1 MKADAIIAATDGS
14 EQSLRAVE
22 WAACEAA
29 TRGAPL
35 HIVAVPVLPRRM
47 AWERGSD
54 GAPQN
59 VADAII
65 RSYDRALAQAAGR
78 AAEIE
83 PGLEIR
89 TALRSGP
96 PAQAL
101 CEAGSQA
108 SMLVVGSRGSGGLA
122 AMVLGSVSRHVA
134 THADCPVVVAR
145 EETMAVHQEIVV
157 GVRDLD
163 QPAAIGFAFEEA
175 ALRKARL
182 RVVHAWHWFLPEM
195 RLADTERPG
204 ADAGDITAESTKWL
218 AGLVSFWREKYP
230 EVDVVED
237 VLHARPARILTGCSA
252 RADLIVLGRNR
263 TGGSCH
269 PGAEAV
275 IHAVL
280 GHAHGPVAIIPE

>member
-1 MKADAIIAATDGS
+1 MKADAI
-14 EQSLRAVE
+14 V
-22 WAACEAA
+22 
-29 TRGAPL
+29 
-35 HIVAVPVLPRRM
+35 
-47 AWERGSD
+47 
-54 GAPQN
+54 
-59 VADAII
+59 
-65 RSYDRALAQAAGR
+65 RSYDRALAHAAGR

-83 PGLEIR
+83 PGLEIH

-101 CEAGSQA
+101 CEAASQA
-108 SMLVVGSRGSGGLA
+108 CMLVVGSRGSGGLA
-122 AMVLGSVSRHVA
+122 AMVLGSVSRYVA

-145 EETMAVHQEIVV
+145 EETRAVHREIVV

-163 QPAAIGFAFEEA
+163 QAAAIGFAFGEA

-182 RVVHAWHWFLPEM
+182 RAVHAWHWFLPEM
-195 RLADTERPG
+195 RLTNSERPD
-204 ADAGDITAESTKWL
+204 ADADAITAEATEWL

-237 VLHARPARILTGCSA
+237 MVHARPARILADCSA

-263 TGGSCH
+263 IGGSCH

-275 IHAVL
+275 VHAVL